1 MIHRHIEDWDNA
13 YANTVNIAQG
23 NAWPNCW
30 MEQSI
35 KFRTTMT
42 ERGQAQFDLSYGK
55 EPRQTFDLFLPEN
68 TAQGLFV
75 FVHGGYWMAL
85 DKTYLSHL
93 AQGAL
98 MHDYAVAMPSYS
110 LCPQISIGGI
120 VDEIGMAIEAAAE
133 RINGPIV
140 LSGHSAGGQLVS
152 RMITTTSP
160 VSAGTRKRIKNV
172 ISISGLHDLR
182 PLLRT
187 SMNEQLKLDEVQALQ
202 ESAALLSPIEN
213 ARITCWV
220 GGTERA
226 EFLRQSALL
235 SNVWTGLGAYTALV
249 VEPDRHHYNVVD
261 GLADPNHPL
270 TRALIGHD

>member
-23 NAWPNCW
+23 NAWPDCW
-30 MEQSI
+30 MEKSVN
-35 KFRTTMT
+35 FRGKIT
-42 ERGQAQFDLSYGK
+42 EHGKAQFDLRYDTG
-55 EPRQTFDLFLPEN
+55 PRQTFDLFLPDK
-68 TAQGLFV
+68 TARGLFV

-98 MHDYAVAMPSYS
+98 MHGYAVAMPSYS

-120 VDEIGMAIEAAAE
+120 VDEIGMAIEAAAKLVA
-133 RINGPIV
+133 GPIV
-140 LSGHSAGGQLVS
+140 LSGHSAGGHLVS
-152 RMITTTSP
+152 RMITKTSP
-160 VSAGTRKRIKNV
+160 VSEDTRKRIKHV
-172 ISISGLHDLR
+172 VSISGLHDLR

-187 SMNEQLKLDEVQALQ
+187 TMNEQLKLDETEALQ

-235 SNVWTGLGAYTALV
+235 SNIWTGLGAYTALV

-261 GLADPNHPL
+261 GLADPDHPL
-270 TRALIGHD
+270 TKALIGHV